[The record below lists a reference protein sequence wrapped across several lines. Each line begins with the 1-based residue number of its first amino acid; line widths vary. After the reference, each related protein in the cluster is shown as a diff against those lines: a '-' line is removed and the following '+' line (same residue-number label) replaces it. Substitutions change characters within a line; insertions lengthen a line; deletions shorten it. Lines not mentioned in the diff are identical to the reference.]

1 MRSFTIFAAAL
12 TLTAGAAFAQNKG
25 GGGGIP
31 SPLKLTV
38 SGYSD
43 GGDIPE
49 KYTCAAK
56 PPGGSPQI
64 EWSGAPAGT
73 MSFALIFH
81 DGDVHPGKSFDDV
94 THWIAW
100 NIPAS
105 STGLP
110 ADVAAKA
117 DLPDGTH
124 AGREYRAQKWLHGSL
139 PAGGPA
145 ASLHAGSV
153 RIGFEAGNP
162 GYLQPRRTGEGAQ
175 RPHSGE
181 RRLQRVVPSVVPC
194 LKTTLVNFP
203 DGQ

>member
-1 MRSFTIFAAAL
+1 MRSWTIFAASLA
-12 TLTAGAAFAQNKG
+12 LTAGAALAQNKG

-43 GGDIPE
+43 GGDIPS
-49 KYTCAAK
+49 KFTCAAK

-100 NIPAS
+100 NIPAA

-117 DLPDGTH
+117 DLPDGTMQGVNI
-124 AGREYRAQKWLHGSL
+124 ARRNGYMGPCPPPGL
-139 PAGGPA
+139 PHHYTLEVYALDSKLEIPA
-145 ASLHAGSV
+145 TSNRDELEKALSGHILASGVYNGVFH
-153 RIGFEAGNP
+153 R
-162 GYLQPRRTGEGAQ
+162 
-175 RPHSGE
+175 
-181 RRLQRVVPSVVPC
+181 
-194 LKTTLVNFP
+194 
-203 DGQ
+203 

>member
-1 MRSFTIFAAAL
+1 MKSFTIFAASLAMVGGAL
-12 TLTAGAAFAQNKG
+12 AQNKG

-31 SPLKLTV
+31 SPLKITV

-73 MSFALIFH
+73 MSFAVIFH

-105 STGLP
+105 ATSLAASLP
-110 ADVAAKA
+110 AEAE
-117 DLPDGTH
+117 LPDGTRQ
-124 AGREYRAQKWLHGSL
+124 GKNIAQRVGYMGPCPPPGL
-139 PAGGPA
+139 PHHYVIELYALDSKLDLA
-145 ASLHAGSV
+145 ASSGRDDLQKALAGH
-153 RIGFEAGNP
+153 ILA
-162 GYLQPRRTGEGAQ
+162 
-175 RPHSGE
+175 SGVYNGLFH
-181 RRLQRVVPSVVPC
+181 R
-194 LKTTLVNFP
+194 
-203 DGQ
+203 

>member
-1 MRSFTIFAAAL
+1 MRSLTIFAAAL
-12 TLTAGAAFAQNKG
+12 GITAGAAFAQNKG
-25 GGGGIP
+25 GGGPPIP
-31 SPLKLTV
+31 SPLKITV

-73 MSFALIFH
+73 MSFAVIFH

-110 ADVAAKA
+110 ANVPAKA
-117 DLPDGTH
+117 DLPDGTMQGMNIARRAGYMGPCPPKGLPH
-124 AGREYRAQKWLHGSL
+124 HYTLEVYALDSKLELPATAGRDDLEKAL
-139 PAGGPA
+139 GGHIL
-145 ASLHAGSV
+145 ASGVYNGLFH
-153 RIGFEAGNP
+153 
-162 GYLQPRRTGEGAQ
+162 Q
-175 RPHSGE
+175 
-181 RRLQRVVPSVVPC
+181 
-194 LKTTLVNFP
+194 
-203 DGQ
+203 

>member
-1 MRSFTIFAAAL
+1 MKSWTIFAASLA
-12 TLTAGAAFAQNKG
+12 LTAGAAFAQNKG

-31 SPLKLTV
+31 APLKITV

-43 GGDIPE
+43 GGDIPD

-81 DGDVHPGKSFDDV
+81 DGDVHPGKTFSDV

-100 NIPAS
+100 NIPAT

-110 ADVAAKA
+110 AGVAAG
-117 DLPDGTH
+117 DLPDGTKQGANIARGNAYMGPCPPPGLPH
-124 AGREYRAQKWLHGSL
+124 HYTLEVYALDTKLDLPATAGRDDLEKALSGHIL
-139 PAGGPA
+139 
-145 ASLHAGSV
+145 ASGVYNGVFH
-153 RIGFEAGNP
+153 R
-162 GYLQPRRTGEGAQ
+162 
-175 RPHSGE
+175 
-181 RRLQRVVPSVVPC
+181 
-194 LKTTLVNFP
+194 
-203 DGQ
+203 